1 MDTAV
6 RGLTTEAL
14 GFVAIL
20 TFSVLSIV
28 AYAKYTGT
36 DAETNVNKY
45 KEHCGPETLCS
56 YVVRGW
62 QQGGKRRR
70 SRKTRR
76 STRGRSASS

>member
-1 MDTAV
+1 METAV
-6 RGLTTEAL
+6 SGLTAGAL

-45 KEHCGPETLCS
+45 KEHCGPGTLCS
-56 YVVRGW
+56 DVMLKL
-62 QQGGKRRR
+62 QKGGKRRR

-76 STRGRSASS
+76 RHK